1 LFVGAATVMG
11 GGMALNWGWLTAIGL
26 APVLVS
32 LAPCA
37 AMCGLGLCMK
47 GGSGSKCNDAGT
59 ANAIQPERGDT

>member
-1 LFVGAATVMG
+1 MTRRRLLFVGAATVIA

-37 AMCGLGLCMK
+37 VMCGLGLCMK
-47 GGSGSKCNDAGT
+47 GGSGKGCSKS
-59 ANAIQPERGDT
+59 PEGASPD